1 MAKAKVLVI
10 DDEKL
15 LRWSLD
21 QNLSKDG
28 YTVSTAEKGLDGLS
42 QFREDPPD
50 ITLLDI
56 HLPDISGIT
65 VLEGIKEINKD
76 AIVIMITAFGDV
88 QTAVKTIKLGAYD
101 FVEKP
106 FNMDKLKI
114 ILDKALETSSL
125 RKEVSNFRSQLNS
138 KYAPASLIGSSQ
150 PMKKVLDLI
159 QKVAKSDASTV
170 MLQGESGTGKDLV
183 AKVIHYQSAR
193 KDKPFVEINCTALP
207 ETLIESELF
216 GYEKFAFTD
225 AKAMKKG
232 MFELADS
239 GTIYLDEIGDM
250 KLSTQAKLLKVI
262 ENKSFKRV
270 GGIKDIDV
278 DLRVI
283 AATNKNLDEEVRNG
297 NFREDLYYRLKVIPV
312 YLPPLRDREEDILH
326 LARFFID
333 LFNREF
339 RKSTKGLASETEKL
353 FLEYHWPGNVREI
366 KNVIERAMILENEV
380 YILPEHLPMEV
391 SSGAATA
398 YSVGAKPMDIRLPSS
413 GIDIEEVEKELI
425 RQALDSTK
433 GNQSKASRLL
443 NLSRDTLRYR
453 MQKFGFLP
461 EKDV

>member
-150 PMKKVLDLI
+150 PMKKVFDLI

-170 MLQGESGTGKDLV
+170 LLQGESGTG
-183 AKVIHYQSAR
+183 
-193 KDKPFVEINCTALP
+193 
-207 ETLIESELF
+207 
-216 GYEKFAFTD
+216 
-225 AKAMKKG
+225 
-232 MFELADS
+232 
-239 GTIYLDEIGDM
+239 
-250 KLSTQAKLLKVI
+250 
-262 ENKSFKRV
+262 
-270 GGIKDIDV
+270 
-278 DLRVI
+278 
-283 AATNKNLDEEVRNG
+283 
-297 NFREDLYYRLKVIPV
+297 
-312 YLPPLRDREEDILH
+312 
-326 LARFFID
+326 
-333 LFNREF
+333 
-339 RKSTKGLASETEKL
+339 
-353 FLEYHWPGNVREI
+353 
-366 KNVIERAMILENEV
+366 
-380 YILPEHLPMEV
+380 
-391 SSGAATA
+391 
-398 YSVGAKPMDIRLPSS
+398 
-413 GIDIEEVEKELI
+413 
-425 RQALDSTK
+425 
-433 GNQSKASRLL
+433 
-443 NLSRDTLRYR
+443 
-453 MQKFGFLP
+453 
-461 EKDV
+461 